1 MLVARDLLSKLKD
14 VGLRFPSITLTG
26 PRQSGKST
34 LCRMAFPDLPHS
46 NLESLEV
53 RRRAIDDPVGFLD
66 RFPRGALLDEVQRV
80 PELLSYLQ
88 VRIDEDRMR
97 AHGIGSS
104 SSASSI
110 ASSGPPPRLWV
121 LTGSFNFALLSTISQ
136 SLAGRTAVHQLL
148 PLAWNEITQTNRVPG
163 TLDDAILA
171 GGYPA
176 PFDLG
181 LAPSE
186 WIESYVTTYVE
197 RDARELVAI
206 HDLQQFHN
214 FITHCAGRT
223 AQLLNL
229 TSLGSDTGV
238 VQSTARAWLG
248 ILEALYITHR
258 LTPWFVN
265 VGKRLVK
272 SPKLHFI
279 DTGIASWLMG
289 IQSPQ
294 ALVSHPLRGA
304 LFESW
309 VASEILKHRF
319 HRGERRPIHFYR
331 DSSGLEADILI
342 DHGTRRTI
350 VEAKA
355 AKTVSED
362 AIASTKRVASAIGDA
377 FPARRIVIY
386 GGDER
391 QSRSDVDVV
400 PWREIHSVDW
410 V

>member
-1 MLVARDLLSKLKD
+1 MLVTRDLIPKLTD
-14 VGLRFPSITLTG
+14 AGARFPAITVTG

-34 LCRMAFPDLPHS
+34 LCRMAFPDLPHI
-46 NLESLEV
+46 NLESLDT
-53 RRRAIDDPVGFLD
+53 RRGAVDDPIGFLD
-66 RFPRGALLDEVQRV
+66 RFPRGAVLDEVQRA

-97 AHGIGSS
+97 AQGIGSNSTTDSPPS
-104 SSASSI
+104 S
-110 ASSGPPPRLWV
+110 RLWI

-148 PLAWNEITQTNRVPG
+148 PLSWNEIAQTARVPA
-163 TLDDAILA
+163 TLDEAILA

-181 LAPSE
+181 LAPAE

-206 HDLQQFHN
+206 HNLQQFHN
-214 FITHCAGRT
+214 FITLCAGRT
-223 AQLLNL
+223 SQLLNL
-229 TSLGSDTGV
+229 TSLGGDTGV

-248 ILEALYITHR
+248 ILETLYITHR

-279 DTGIASWLMG
+279 DTGIASWLLG
-289 IQSPQ
+289 IRSPE
-294 ALVSHPLRGA
+294 ALRSHPLRGA

-309 VASEILKHRF
+309 VAGEILKHRL
-319 HRGERRPIHFYR
+319 HRGERRPIHHYR

-342 DHGTRRTI
+342 DHGTRRTV

-355 AKTVSED
+355 AKTISED
-362 AIASTKRVASAIGDA
+362 AIASTRRVAGAIGDA
-377 FPARRIVIY
+377 FPSRRVVVY

-391 QSRSDVDVV
+391 QRRNDVDVV

>member
-14 VGLRFPSITLTG
+14 AGSRFPSITVNG

-34 LCRMAFPDLPHS
+34 LCRMAFPDLPHT

-53 RRRAIDDPVGFLD
+53 RRSAIDDPVGFLD
-66 RFPRGALLDEVQRV
+66 RFPRGAVLDEVQRA

-97 AHGIGSS
+97 SHGIGPRSTAG
-104 SSASSI
+104 ASPSL
-110 ASSGPPPRLWV
+110 RLWV

-148 PLAWNEITQTNRVPG
+148 PLSWNEITQTTRVPA
-163 TLDDAILA
+163 TLDEAILA

-186 WIESYVTTYVE
+186 WIESYVTTYIE

-214 FITHCAGRT
+214 FITLCAGRT
-223 AQLLNL
+223 SQLMNL
-229 TSLGSDTGV
+229 TSLGGDTGV

-248 ILEALYITHR
+248 ILETLYITHR
-258 LTPWFVN
+258 ITPWFVN

-289 IQSPQ
+289 IQSPE
-294 ALVSHPLRGA
+294 ALRSHPLRGA

-309 VASEILKHRF
+309 VAGEILKHRF

-342 DHGTRRTI
+342 DHGTHRT
-350 VEAKA
+350 VAEAKA

-362 AIASTKRVASAIGDA
+362 ALASTKRVASAIGNE
-377 FPARRIVIY
+377 FPARRVVIY

>member
-1 MLVARDLLSKLKD
+1 VYRTIFGGERASADGRTPATAATTVLK
-14 VGLRFPSITLTG
+14 
-26 PRQSGKST
+26 
-34 LCRMAFPDLPHS
+34 
-46 NLESLEV
+46 
-53 RRRAIDDPVGFLD
+53 
-66 RFPRGALLDEVQRV
+66 
-80 PELLSYLQ
+80 
-88 VRIDEDRMR
+88 
-97 AHGIGSS
+97 
-104 SSASSI
+104 I
-110 ASSGPPPRLWV
+110 ASSAAVPAIRPDA
-121 LTGSFNFALLSTISQ
+121 GSKLSPMTVS
-136 SLAGRTAVHQLL
+136 AVGVGTGRTRRSAIAQRIHTGAA
-148 PLAWNEITQTNRVPG
+148 PSE
-163 TLDDAILA
+163 AILA

-181 LAPSE
+181 LAPAE

-214 FITHCAGRT
+214 FITLCAGRT
-223 AQLLNL
+223 SQLLNV
-229 TSLGSDTGV
+229 TSLGGDTGV
-238 VQSTARAWLG
+238 AQSTARAWLG
-248 ILEALYITHR
+248 ILETLYITHR

-289 IQSPQ
+289 IPSPET
-294 ALVSHPLRGA
+294 LRSHPLRGA

-331 DSSGLEADILI
+331 DSSGLEADVLI
-342 DHGTRRTI
+342 DHGTHRTV

-355 AKTVSED
+355 SKTVSED
-362 AIASTKRVASAIGDA
+362 AIASSERVTKAIGNE
-377 FPARRIVIY
+377 FPVRKVVIY
-386 GGDER
+386 GGEER
-391 QSRSDVDVV
+391 HRRADVDIV
-400 PWREIHSVDW
+400 PWREIHSIDW